1 MLESILIQ
9 NFALID
15 LLRIKI
21 APGLTVITGETGAGK
36 STFLKALHLISGGRA
51 HTSLIRTGTDE
62 AKVEAHFVLKDDG
75 SLRAE
80 LRSLGIK
87 DSKKLVV
94 KRVLRRGSKGK
105 KSGGKNSAQINGS
118 SVSIAILQR
127 VMSAVLEISGQ
138 DDAHHLRQASTHLT
152 LIDQA
157 ANLEGSQQ
165 LLEST
170 YQQLSQIDE
179 ELTLSFERQKSQADR
194 EDFLSFQ
201 LTELKEAQL
210 DDPLEDEHLQQK
222 ISQLRNAARL
232 REDAYSVDRVLY
244 SQQGSAAE
252 LLNHALSSL
261 ERLLEVDDTLKPSYD
276 DLQTALAITEDI
288 ARSASSYARGLSD
301 DTSGLGELEDRFDL
315 LNRLKKKHRGSLADV
330 IERRDEISREL
341 VSFESLDER
350 IKVLTEQRR
359 VIGQSLLSQARA
371 LSEARQRFAPTLCAS
386 IERELKDLGM
396 SKAKLQ
402 VEFIPQHAS
411 QGCEIEDV
419 IVGPRGLERANLLI
433 SANPGEPLL
442 PVQSAASGGE
452 ISRITLAI
460 KRVIADLDPV
470 SVYIFDEVDA
480 GVGGPTAEALGMK
493 LKHVSR
499 SRQVLCITHLPQVAG
514 IGDQH
519 LFVSKQVR
527 GERTRSVIKHLSR
540 EQRVE
545 EVSRMLGG
553 KRITDRTRA
562 NAEELLG
569 LGES

>member
-15 LLRIKI
+15 MLRIKI
-21 APGLTVITGETGAGK
+21 EPGLTVITGETGAGK

-51 HTSLIRTGTDE
+51 HTSLIRTGTEESKIE
-62 AKVEAHFVLKDDG
+62 AKFNLKEDKQLSD
-75 SLRAE
+75 L
-80 LRSLGIK
+80 LRSLRIK
-87 DSKKLVV
+87 DGKKIIIT
-94 KRVLRRGSKGK
+94 RVLRRGVKGK
-105 KSGGKNSAQINGS
+105 KSGAKNSALINGV
-118 SVSIAILQR
+118 SVSISTLQR

-138 DDAHHLRQASTHLT
+138 DDAHHLRQASTHLN

-157 ANLEGSQQ
+157 ANLEDSRR

-170 YQQLSQIDE
+170 YQQLAQIDD
-179 ELTLSFERQKSQADR
+179 ELQLSFDRQKSQTDR

-201 LTELKEAQL
+201 LIELTEAHLE
-210 DDPLEDEHLQQK
+210 DPLEDERLQQR
-222 ISQLRNAARL
+222 IAQLRNAARL
-232 REDAYSVDRVLY
+232 KEDAYTVERVLY
-244 SQQGSAAE
+244 TQQNSAIE

-261 ERLLEVDDTLKPSYD
+261 ERLLEVDDTLRPSYD
-276 DLQTALAITEDI
+276 DLQTSLAITEDI
-288 ARSASSYARGLSD
+288 ARSASSYARGLSS
-301 DTSGLGELEDRFDL
+301 DTSGLGDIEDRFDL
-315 LNRLKKKHRGSLADV
+315 LKRLKKKHRGTLAEV
-330 IERRDEISREL
+330 ITRRDEIAREL
-341 VSFESLDER
+341 VSFESLEER
-350 IKVLTEQRR
+350 IRVLREQRR
-359 VIGQSLLSQARA
+359 VIGQSLLSQAQA
-371 LSEARQRFAPTLCAS
+371 LSKARHRFAPTLCAS

-396 SKAKLQ
+396 SKAKLE
-402 VEFIPQHAS
+402 VEFIPQQAS
-411 QGCEIEDV
+411 QGCEIGDV
-419 IVGPRGLERANLLI
+419 VVGPRGLERANLLI

-470 SVYIFDEVDA
+470 SVYVFDEVDA

-527 GERTRSVIKHLSR
+527 GERTRSLIKSLTR
-540 EQRVE
+540 EQRIE

-569 LGES
+569 LGEA